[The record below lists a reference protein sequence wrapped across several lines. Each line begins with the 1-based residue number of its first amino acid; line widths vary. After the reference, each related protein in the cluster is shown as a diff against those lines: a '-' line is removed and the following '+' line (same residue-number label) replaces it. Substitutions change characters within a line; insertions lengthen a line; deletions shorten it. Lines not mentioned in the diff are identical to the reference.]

1 MLQPMI
7 RVGKGEPLVLLHG
20 VLGSERMWARVV
32 PLLASDYDVMAPT
45 ALGHRG
51 GRPASRHPVRIE
63 DVADDAERT
72 LDELGLAQ
80 VHLAGNSMGGWVA
93 LELARRG
100 RARSVCALSPAGA
113 WEVGSANHARSRAR
127 LRTAMRQSRLGRPL
141 LPLAAR
147 SPAFRR
153 YALRVTAAHGD
164 RVGADELVGIVDDL
178 LGCAVGPDLLTGDDR
193 LEPLTPA
200 PCPVTIAWAALD
212 RIFPVTVNGPQARE
226 LVPDAAWV
234 VLDDVGH
241 VPMLD
246 APDRVAA
253 TIRAACPR
261 APAAVDQPTA
271 GEVTR

>member
-1 MLQPMI
+1 MLLPMI
-7 RVGKGEPLVLLHG
+7 RAGNGEPLVLLHG
-20 VLGSERMWARVV
+20 VLGSERMWAHVV
-32 PLLASDYDVMAPT
+32 PLLASDYDVIAPT

-51 GRPASRHPVRIE
+51 GRPASRRPVRIG

-72 LDELGLAQ
+72 LDELGLTQ
-80 VHLAGNSMGGWVA
+80 VHAAGNSMGGWVA
-93 LELARRG
+93 FELARRG

-113 WEVGSANHARSRAR
+113 WEVGSASHARSRGR
-127 LRTAMRQSRLGRPL
+127 LRTAMRQTRLGRPL

-153 YALRVTAAHGD
+153 FALRVTAAHGD
-164 RVGADELVGIVDDL
+164 RVPADELVGLADDL
-178 LGCAVGPDLLTGDDR
+178 LGCGIGSDLLTGDDR
-193 LEPLTPA
+193 LEPLAPA

-212 RIFPVTVNGPQARE
+212 RIFPVAVNGVQARA

-246 APDRVAA
+246 SPRRVAS
-253 TIRAACPR
+253 TIRAACPPASVLTAR
-261 APAAVDQPTA
+261 ASASDA
-271 GEVTR
+271 GR